1 MASPASGPGK
11 PIVDKF
17 GGNRG
22 NLGDVRPLPVK
33 PGKGNGKVRIQPMP
47 VKPKPVRGDDKLLR
61 TMPITEK
68 QLGQIKKYYG
78 VK

>member
-11 PIVDKF
+11 PIVDRF
-17 GGNRG
+17 GGNNGR
-22 NLGDVRPLPVK
+22 LGDMRPLPVK
-33 PGKGNGKVRIQPMP
+33 GKKPKQPKMTIQPVP
-47 VKPKPVRGDDKLLR
+47 RPSGDDKLLR